1 MSDNKNVDK
10 PPKRGES
17 GAPDADLAVS
27 ISEVSS
33 VAGSV
38 QTAKSQA
45 RVSSSSDRQI
55 KFERAQKCLENAAL
69 VSKRIKEHRK
79 ATAELLGR
87 PFEDDDGGDTA
98 SEMASTMSE
107 RTGYS
112 VATDT
117 STTLSV
123 QDALNIPGISESL
136 ANTLKQ
142 KELLMERIKQYK
154 EISKRPMK
162 TAAMPRS
169 PSVDIKTDPKKG
181 KDSSDVAQLI
191 NTIKEKENALSVIQV
206 KMRAMETTILD
217 LQEKISEKDQII
229 EAKNKATTLIS
240 DSLSKKEKDSLALL
254 EDTRQQMIKM
264 QENFVDMETEWKEE
278 KNRLLKQIEEKDDR
292 IASLQEANTI
302 LENTRFEMSIA
313 HSKLLEELDLKNKV
327 ITDLQEKLESI
338 SHEEITPVSELSLKE
353 KGDVE
358 EEKGSKE
365 IADMVELTKKIE
377 LLEQLNCQIRQTN
390 KELENKLASVNPE
403 SKPTPTGSPSKKG
416 SPLPTRKGGRN
427 TAKKS
432 PWSQLSSE
440 SIPQEVDKKP
450 NKNDITK
457 LEMVV
462 QSLNKE
468 ILDKEYLI
476 SQKEAL
482 ISDLKAANAQN
493 ETDLCELKA
502 QLSLQSDVVDV
513 GISTEAPFELL
524 EVPKHVTP
532 IEGVAGEFSSAV
544 DAKELEEKLKAAEE
558 QIISL
563 NNEIDAA
570 NKSMLKVK
578 SNHKL
583 KLKQMQKTIDNF
595 SKVSDAN
602 AEIIKLNE
610 KLHQLSQKVAELEEE
625 KGNLQLHLVDYDS
638 GRLTESDIYKRMVEM
653 ENLAEARLKS
663 ISVLETQKFD
673 LVQELHELQQ
683 KNVEMEDRL
692 ADMSQLHSEQVSSE
706 MKSVQLEEQIDQLNS
721 TIRELELVIENLK
734 LDKGHLDESVKR
746 LEDEKEELLHKLEK
760 YIQENWE
767 LTDKLE
773 KLSAEKVSSAESIE
787 IVESLT
793 TQEKL
798 ELEEYNKGLP
808 DHTDKDSQAEIPVS
822 PDCRENIEKLVE
834 QSAELNKKIE
844 LFTQERQEVM
854 EKMNTINTENEALH
868 AKILELTNQCI
879 NLQSNIES
887 LNNEK
892 LQLTSLN
899 EDLNHQIEELKR
911 ERLDIMKESVE
922 MVKPSGM
929 EESVEGASL
938 EAQPDEKSTGEKG
951 NNRTKTVKQLTKE
964 ILKLKNIIKE
974 REAEIGDCQMKIL
987 SLEEQQQ
994 KYVELTKVNSIFETK
1009 LKALTDEN
1017 QQLKEELNVAKK
1029 EKESEQQHAQTKA
1042 QELLQQEIQKLHND
1056 YANTINSRDVRL
1068 QELEALL
1075 SDYEKQIFNYG
1086 NTLQQ
1091 KDKEVAEYINQI
1103 TKLNDVSKKLK
1114 STIELLEEEKAKDPN
1129 AELVKSCLNKQI
1141 ASSQKKLAESEEK
1154 LKKLEEERNQLSSLK
1169 GALESK
1175 VASLDIELKKMQ
1187 DAYTEKQNLIKEL
1200 QVKQKKQAEEL
1211 ANVMLELKERDE
1223 EVHEIKLQLRKES
1236 IENEKLRTALS
1247 EKESNTDESSKEFEE
1262 AKEDIQRLTLEN
1274 SELNEKY
1281 QTVDAKNKELLEKL
1295 KKFAATVK
1303 KKSTMYSELENHL
1316 SQTQHNLEAKSLQVE
1331 QLLIQVDALP
1341 AVQEKL
1347 KYAEEELNRLQ
1358 LQRSTLEQQKSQE
1371 LVNLQTEIKTLQDK
1385 LGAASQES
1393 FELNEA
1399 LNIAQKEL
1407 YIAREETTNLK
1418 TQIEVLNNKLS
1429 DYELEQKNNMNFITK
1444 ISSLETDINQKQG
1457 QIADL
1462 ISRLESQEQQL
1473 SQMQF
1478 GQEAKVQERDL
1489 YIESLETEINKYKNR
1504 IYRLEESISTMED
1517 RRHTLE
1523 RKADQLD
1530 TQLQEKQKAYS
1541 EYTSQEDQLV
1551 SRLAVLMDHDRVVE
1565 KQLHEIENENKELQ
1579 LKTHHLSDENQHL
1592 RKALSDIQ
1600 NHCNTLGDKASRTDY
1615 AEVELAKYQAQV
1627 HELDAHLKRITHEH
1641 QTVLVDKKEQIE
1653 EIESEFNTQIENA
1666 IKEKKLLSEK
1676 YEKMNEHVTQLEAK
1690 LQEYSSNIETLK
1702 INIEELNR
1710 INHDLMEKSNKVQNQ
1725 APDYTEQYINEINRL
1740 NSLVNNKSEE
1750 INVLTN
1756 KLQSVQTSHGG
1767 TVTNLESKI
1776 AELNDKLQNNSNMIN
1791 QLVQESE
1798 SLRIHNEELQEILT
1812 QKDEQIRRLN
1822 EEKSVTFE
1830 MTIPKTEGMVISST
1844 IEPMREGVKL
1854 FDMSSIESQIVSESE
1869 PVIEDKHSVKRSE
1882 HVQKSADEEM
1892 GTKEV
1897 VEPEIVAQ
1905 KAYLCYKGDENLPEQ
1920 FEDPFNSDEG
1930 WGLGES
1936 EEVAEITPGLTH
1948 LTDQIRQLQ
1957 NQNVKLKSDLDASNN
1972 KLIKAMK
1979 KLKEL
1984 KSNNDMLSNEL
1995 KLLKQISQSS
2005 FLDTAI
2011 EDELK
2016 NNIQELEKKIEEL
2029 TAELNKEKKDKESLR
2044 KQNDVF
2050 QNANERLL
2058 EAKEKMDSEVELW
2071 KFKFKEANDKM
2082 SAVQWEDSPD
2092 HKYMPKSEKITDE
2105 ALHEEMLKLERE
2117 NDELQSIVDQLTNQ
2131 NKELSSQHS
2140 LLKVEIDNISK
2151 KLQEHQSMD
2160 EKHESVHNRLLAL
2173 QNDKDSLNR
2182 KLSDLEKHNSELT
2195 GKYEHL
2201 NAFNEEIL
2209 VKYKELTENN
2219 SKLVELDRSLKENQV
2234 LSDKC
2239 EALNTKILELQ
2250 TDNESLSSKIVELQT
2265 SYNEIENSY
2274 AANTQKLEQDIS
2286 IMNQVKE
2293 EADNRVA
2300 ALITELETT
2309 KSKLLWLEQE
2319 KAAHKSQNID
2329 PFAMSEQYSAV
2340 QDLSSKL
2347 QHDLEMSNN
2356 NVLHLENQN
2365 KNLLTKLKEYEHQNI
2380 ALEEKIQY
2388 LDTENKQLLATVSE
2402 LRDATTQ
2409 QFTKKEESTMLQSTR
2424 DNPEPI
2430 HKIKEYEHQITEL
2443 NAKVQHLNTEN
2454 DQLLSTVTELR
2465 SSISSAVD
2473 QRGFEIAEL
2482 WKQHLAQRE
2491 ADFQKTEQE
2500 LRSELNAFEVK
2511 YEQLLDSVQS
2521 STQEETNKLVVMEQI
2536 SSLQTKL
2543 QDKEEHLR
2551 NLQDK
2556 YAEVMNQIDMI
2567 RSEMEDEKIMYENK
2581 LMTQQEEYEKQIHQL
2596 NHKIQQ
2602 HSQDYDTAH
2611 NNLQSELAA
2620 TKSRNDELNQEI
2632 EELRSK
2638 VEEYEK
2644 QIVDLTNQLRI
2655 KDSEIYQKTHDYTLT
2670 LSQRNEE
2677 FENVRKQMIEYEKK
2691 IEDLSYEKEAELAVL
2706 RLKMHENTEDYERTN
2721 RDVEEEKLCLT
2732 QELNAKIVECTN
2744 LNKKISDLNKTLED
2758 HAKEY
2763 TEMQTALES
2772 QELEIVTLKDE
2783 ISNLREMFKISSGKI
2798 EKHVTFAS
2806 DTKPGSES
2814 PDISADGLNKDLL
2827 DAVPRAELDLALY
2840 MLHQRDVRCEEL
2852 TMELTHLLDER
2863 DQLQLR
2869 LSDSL
2874 RSYEELKSR
2883 CQSAG
2888 VDVSI
2893 SQDVISDLP
2902 SFSVEKEHQFVD
2914 VHRGQTSRSSSISD
2928 PDGEK
2933 PKLQAKLSELRSV
2946 KHSRDVLLRHDSE
2959 QRQLD
2964 LRLLHRD
2971 VANLP
2976 PEAREQLAHAH
2987 HTLSRDSQST
2997 STVLLNWLRGKST
3010 PKVVH
3015 M

>member
-1 MSDNKNVDK
+1 MSDNKNVDNPQK
-10 PPKRGES
+10 GGKSEV
-17 GAPDADLAVS
+17 PDANLAVS
-27 ISEVSS
+27 SSEVSS
-33 VAGSV
+33 VADSV

-142 KELLMERIKQYK
+142 KEILMERIKQYK

-169 PSVDIKTDPKKG
+169 ASVDVKADIKKA
-181 KDSSDVAQLI
+181 KDTSDVAQLI
-191 NTIKEKENALSVIQV
+191 NTLKEKENALSVIQV
-206 KMRAMETTILD
+206 KMKAMETTILD

-264 QENFVDMETEWKEE
+264 QENFINMETEWKEE
-278 KNRLLKQIEEKDDR
+278 KKRLLKQIEEKDDR

-302 LENTRFEMSIA
+302 LENARFEMSVA
-313 HSKLLEELDLKNKV
+313 HSKLLEELDLKNKE
-327 ITDLQEKLESI
+327 ITDLQEKLEKI
-338 SHEEITPVSELSLKE
+338 SHEEIAPVQELSPKE
-353 KGDVE
+353 HLDVE

-365 IADMVELTKKIE
+365 IAGMVELTKKIE

-403 SKPTPTGSPSKKG
+403 SKPTPTGSPSKKA
-416 SPLPTRKGGRN
+416 SPLPTRKGGRS

-432 PWSQLSSE
+432 PWSQL
-440 SIPQEVDKKP
+440 
-450 NKNDITK
+450 
-457 LEMVV
+457 
-462 QSLNKE
+462 
-468 ILDKEYLI
+468 
-476 SQKEAL
+476 
-482 ISDLKAANAQN
+482 
-493 ETDLCELKA
+493 
-502 QLSLQSDVVDV
+502 
-513 GISTEAPFELL
+513 TEAPFELL

-532 IEGVAGEFSSAV
+532 IEGVVGESHAAL
-544 DAKELEEKLKAAEE
+544 DAKELEEKLRAAEE

-578 SNHKL
+578 SGHKL

-610 KLHQLSQKVAELEEE
+610 ELHQLSQKVAELEEE

-638 GRLTESDIYKRMVEM
+638 GRLTESDVYKKMVEM

-683 KNVEMEDRL
+683 KNAEMEDRL

-808 DHTDKDSQAEIPVS
+808 DRKDKDSHAEVPVS
-822 PDCRENIEKLVE
+822 PECRENIEKLVE

-854 EKMNTINTENEALH
+854 EKMNTINAENEALH
-868 AKILELTNQCI
+868 AKILEFTNQCS
-879 NLQSNIES
+879 NLQSNIEL

-892 LQLTSLN
+892 LQLTTLN

-929 EESVEGASL
+929 EESVEGVSS
-938 EAQPDEKSTGEKG
+938 EAHPDEKATGEKG
-951 NNRTKTVKQLTKE
+951 NNRTKSVKQLTKE

-994 KYVELTKVNSIFETK
+994 KYVELTKINSSYETK

-1017 QQLKEELNVAKK
+1017 QQLKEELNTAKK
-1029 EKESEQQHAQTKA
+1029 EKESEQQLAQTRA

-1075 SDYEKQIFNYG
+1075 SEYEKQIFNYG
-1086 NTLQQ
+1086 NSLQQ

-1114 STIELLEEEKAKDPN
+1114 STIEALEEEKAKDPN
-1129 AELVKSCLNKQI
+1129 AELVKTCLNKQI

-1154 LKKLEEERNQLSSLK
+1154 IKKLEEERTQLSSLK
-1169 GALESK
+1169 GALESQ

-1200 QVKQKKQAEEL
+1200 QVQQKKQSEEL
-1211 ANVMLELKERDE
+1211 ANAVLELKERDE

-1247 EKESNTDESSKEFEE
+1247 EKENNTDESTKQLEE
-1262 AKEDIQRLTLEN
+1262 AKEEIQRLTLEN
-1274 SELNEKY
+1274 RELNEKY

-1303 KKSTMYSELENHL
+1303 KKSSMYSELETHL
-1316 SQTQHNLEAKSLQVE
+1316 AETQKNLEAKNSQIE

-1358 LQRSTLEQQKSQE
+1358 LQRSTLEQQKSQDV
-1371 LVNLQTEIKTLQDK
+1371 VNLQNEIKALQDQ
-1385 LGAASQES
+1385 LGAALQES
-1393 FELNEA
+1393 KQLNEA
-1399 LNIAQKEL
+1399 LNIAQKDL
-1407 YIAREETTNLK
+1407 YIAREETANLK
-1418 TQIEVLNNKLS
+1418 TQVEVLNNKLS
-1429 DYELEQKNNMNFITK
+1429 DYELEQKNNMNFVTK
-1444 ISSLETDINQKQG
+1444 ISSLETDLNQKQS

-1504 IYRLEESISTMED
+1504 IYRLEESISAMED

-1615 AEVELAKYQAQV
+1615 AEAELAKYQAQV
-1627 HELDAHLKRITHEH
+1627 HELEAHLKRITHEH
-1641 QTVLVDKKEQIE
+1641 QNTLVEKKRQIE

-1690 LQEYSSNIETLK
+1690 LQEYRNNIETLK
-1702 INIEELNR
+1702 INMEELNR
-1710 INHDLMEKSNKVQNQ
+1710 INHELMEKSNKEQNQ

-1740 NSLVNNKSEE
+1740 NSLVNNKTQE
-1750 INVLTN
+1750 INDLTN
-1756 KLQSVQTSHGG
+1756 KLQSVQTSHIG
-1767 TVTNLESKI
+1767 TVSHLESKI
-1776 AELNDKLQNNSNMIN
+1776 AELNDKLQNTSNMIN

-1798 SLRIHNEELQEILT
+1798 SLRIRNEELQELLS

-1844 IEPMREGVKL
+1844 IEPLREGVKL
-1854 FDMSSIESQIVSESE
+1854 FDMSSIESQIVPQGE
-1869 PVIEDKHSVKRSE
+1869 PITEDKHRVKRSQ
-1882 HVQKSADEEM
+1882 HVQKSADVE

-1897 VEPEIVAQ
+1897 VEPEIVAK

-1920 FEDPFNSDEG
+1920 SDDPFNSDEG

-1936 EEVAEITPGLTH
+1936 EEVEVITPGFTH
-1948 LTDQIRQLQ
+1948 LTDQIRQLE
-1957 NQNVKLKSDLDASNN
+1957 NENEKIKADLDASNS
-1972 KLIKAMK
+1972 KLIKVMK

-1995 KLLKQISQSS
+1995 KLSKQMSQSS
-2005 FLDTAI
+2005 FLDSAI

-2029 TAELNKEKKDKESLR
+2029 TAELNKEKKDKDSLR
-2044 KQNDVF
+2044 KQNEVF

-2082 SAVQWEDSPD
+2082 SAVEWEDSPV
-2092 HKYMPKSEKITDE
+2092 HKATPQPEKLTDE
-2105 ALHEEMLKLERE
+2105 ALHEDMLKLERE
-2117 NDELQSIVDQLTNQ
+2117 NDELQTIIDQLTSQ
-2131 NKELSSQHS
+2131 NKELSSQQS
-2140 LLKVEIDNISK
+2140 LLKAEIDNISK

-2160 EKHESVHNRLLAL
+2160 EKHASVNNRLLEL
-2173 QNDKDSLNR
+2173 QNDNDNLNR
-2182 KLSDLEKHNSELT
+2182 KLSDLEKLNSELT
-2195 GKYEHL
+2195 SKCENL
-2201 NAFNEEIL
+2201 NALNEEIL
-2209 VKYKELTENN
+2209 IKNKELTKNN
-2219 SKLVELDRSLKENQV
+2219 SKLDELDSSLKENQA
-2234 LSDKC
+2234 LTAKC
-2239 EALNTKILELQ
+2239 EALNSEVLELQ
-2250 TDNESLSSKIVELQT
+2250 TRNESLNSNIIELQT
-2265 SYNEIENSY
+2265 RYNELQNLYAVNS
-2274 AANTQKLEQDIS
+2274 QKLEQEINTL
-2286 IMNQVKE
+2286 NQVKQ
-2293 EADNRVA
+2293 EAENQVA
-2300 ALITELETT
+2300 ALITELEAT
-2309 KSKLLWLEQE
+2309 KSKLIWLEQE
-2319 KAAHKSQNID
+2319 QASRKPQNID

-2340 QDLSSKL
+2340 QDFSAKL
-2347 QHDLEMSNN
+2347 QHDLEIANN
-2356 NVLHLENQN
+2356 KLLHLESDN
-2365 KNLLTKLKEYEHQNI
+2365 KNLLAKLKEYEQQTV
-2380 ALEEKIQY
+2380 ALEEKIQL
-2388 LDTENKQLLATVSE
+2388 LDTENKQLLATVAE
-2402 LRDATTQ
+2402 LQAAAASQ
-2409 QFTKKEESTMLQSTR
+2409 QFIKKEESTMLQSTS
-2424 DNPEPI
+2424 DNQDAT
-2430 HKIKEYEHQITEL
+2430 HKIKEYEQQIAEL

-2454 DQLLSTVTELR
+2454 DQLLASVTELR

-2521 STQEETNKLVVMEQI
+2521 STQEETNKLVIMEQI

-2581 LMTQQEEYEKQIHQL
+2581 LMTQQEEYEKQIEQL

-2620 TKSRNDELNQEI
+2620 TKTRNDELNQEI
-2632 EELRSK
+2632 EVLCNK

-2644 QIVDLTNQLRI
+2644 QIAELTNLLRI

-2670 LSQRNEE
+2670 LTQRNEE
-2677 FENVRKQMIEYEKK
+2677 FENVRKQLIEYEKK

-2706 RLKMHENTEDYERTN
+2706 RLKMHENTEDFERAN
-2721 RDVEEEKLCLT
+2721 RDAEEEKLTLT

-2744 LNKKISDLNKTLED
+2744 LNKKITDLNKILED

-2772 QELEIVTLKDE
+2772 QEIEIVTLKDE

-2806 DTKPGSES
+2806 DTKPGAES
-2814 PDISADGLNKDLL
+2814 PEMSAEELQKELL

-2852 TMELTHLLDER
+2852 TMELTQLLDER
-2863 DQLQLR
+2863 DTLQLR

-2874 RSYEELKSR
+2874 RSYEELKS
-2883 CQSAG
+2883 AG
-2888 VDVSI
+2888 VDVSM

-2946 KHSRDVLLRHDSE
+2946 KQSRDVLLRHDSE

-2964 LRLLHRD
+2964 LRLLQRD

-2976 PEAREQLAHAH
+2976 PEAREQLANAH